1 MKPLHPPHNQRV
13 PLRQRG
19 AALTIGLIL
28 LVLLTLIGVTTMR
41 SSSLETSMSGHASD
55 CNVAFQAAEAAL
67 RAAELFLE
75 NTPIVMINNQGVY
88 MEKAFG
94 VAPCADTNVPC
105 TPRWEDPNV
114 WATNGTGS
122 IVHAGTNLTRVARQP
137 RYIIER
143 MMTGALGFN
152 VFCSGISDGSG
163 FVGID
168 CGDYFANL
176 DVAERNLHARDSL
189 RTQYLYRI
197 TAQGY
202 GAQTDDA
209 GNPVTVVMVQSTF
222 RP

>member
-1 MKPLHPPHNQRV
+1 MKPCPPPRKLRA

-41 SSSLETSMSGHASD
+41 SSSLETSMSGHATD

-75 NTPIVMINNQGVY
+75 NTPNVMINNQGVY
-88 MEKAFG
+88 TEKYYG
-94 VAPCADTNVPC
+94 VAPCADTNAPC
-105 TPRWEDPNV
+105 TPRWEDAGIWDGN
-114 WATNGTGS
+114 GS

-143 MMTGALGFN
+143 MQSGVVGWNTQ
-152 VFCSGISDGSG
+152 CSSTDLTHTW
-163 FVGID
+163 D
-168 CGDYFANL
+168 CGDYFINL
-176 DVAERNLHARDSL
+176 DVAERNLHARESL
-189 RTQYLYRI
+189 NIQPLYRI

>member
-1 MKPLHPPHNQRV
+1 MKPRHPPQDLRP
-13 PLRQRG
+13 PLHQRG

-75 NTPIVMINNQGVY
+75 NTPIVMINDQGIY
-88 MEKAFG
+88 REQHYGA
-94 VAPCADTNVPC
+94 APCADTNAPC
-105 TPRWEDPNV
+105 TPRWEDPNI
-114 WATNGTGS
+114 WAVNGTGS
-122 IVHAGTNLTRVARQP
+122 IMHAGTTLTRVARQP

-143 MMTGALGFN
+143 LATGQVGWS
-152 VFCSGISDGSG
+152 VFCSSISDGSG
-163 FVGID
+163 VVGVD

-189 RTQYLYRI
+189 RAQYHYRI